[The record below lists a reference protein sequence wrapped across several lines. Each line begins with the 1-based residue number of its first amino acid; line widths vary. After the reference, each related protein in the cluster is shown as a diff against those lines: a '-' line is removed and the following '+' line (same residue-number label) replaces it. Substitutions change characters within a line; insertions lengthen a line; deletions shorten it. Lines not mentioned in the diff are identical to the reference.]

1 MEGTRSRRRRSESE
15 NQVKREV
22 VWNEE
27 KEKMEVV
34 PLAEAKA
41 KQRFLDYVNS
51 GGVDDGTDE
60 EVEEE
65 ESSGRW

>member
-1 MEGTRSRRRRSESE
+1 
-15 NQVKREV
+15 V

-65 ESSGRW
+65 EEGWKGHFIWSMVSPVLHFRF